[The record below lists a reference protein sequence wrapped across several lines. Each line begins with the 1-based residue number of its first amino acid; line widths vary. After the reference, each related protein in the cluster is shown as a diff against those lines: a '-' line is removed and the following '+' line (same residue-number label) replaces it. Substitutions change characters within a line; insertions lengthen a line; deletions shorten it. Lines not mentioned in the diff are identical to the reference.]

1 MHARRVGRAH
11 NRLQA
16 GGLVETVD
24 PGVDRHDRPVPI
36 DPAPGARKNLSA
48 ETARLYA
55 GDWAIFVTW
64 CRGTSMPSL
73 PATAAAV
80 AAHLSAAAAG
90 KLGPGVLARRVAA
103 IAHQHRQRGFA
114 APTADPAVK
123 AILRDARRAAVPRR
137 PAAPSPAQLE
147 RMAAACPGDLAGL
160 RDRALLLLMATACLG
175 RAAVVALDAE
185 HVRLTSTGADLSN
198 IGSVPMLQLART
210 ADHARCPVRALEAW
224 LRVSETRFG
233 PVFRK
238 VDRWGS
244 VEHRRLGVDAVRRIL
259 DRRTPHRRRSVR
271 PVATPAATGA
281 TGAT

>member
-1 MHARRVGRAH
+1 M
-11 NRLQA
+11 
-16 GGLVETVD
+16 ETVD
-24 PGVDRHDRPVPI
+24 QDVHR
-36 DPAPGARKNLSA
+36 ARKNLSA

-64 CRGTSMPSL
+64 CRDSGMPSL

-80 AAHLSAAAAG
+80 AAHLTAVAV

-103 IAHQHRQRGFA
+103 IAHQHRQRGLA
-114 APTADPAVK
+114 APTVDPVVK
-123 AILRDARRAAVPRR
+123 GILRDARRAAVPRR
-137 PAAPSPAQLE
+137 PAAPSPAHLE

-160 RDRALLLLMATACLG
+160 RDRALLLLMAAGRLG

-185 HVRLTSTGADLSN
+185 HVRLTRTGADLTSM
-198 IGSVPMLQLART
+198 GSVPMLQLSRT

-238 VDRWGS
+238 IDRWGN

-281 TGAT
+281 MGATGAT

>member
-1 MHARRVGRAH
+1 M
-11 NRLQA
+11 
-16 GGLVETVD
+16 ETVD
-24 PGVDRHDRPVPI
+24 PGVHQARPGPI

-55 GDWAIFVTW
+55 GDWAIFVAW
-64 CRGTSMPSL
+64 CRDSGVPSL
-73 PATAAAV
+73 PATAATV
-80 AAHLSAAAAG
+80 AAHLTAAAG
-90 KLGPGVLARRVAA
+90 KRGHGVLARRVAA

-114 APTADPAVK
+114 PPTVDPAVK
-123 AILRDARRAAVPRR
+123 AILCVARRAAVPRR
-137 PAAPSPAQLE
+137 QAAPSPAQLE

-160 RDRALLLLMATACLG
+160 RDRALLLLMAAGRLG
-175 RAAVVALDAE
+175 RATVVGLDAE
-185 HVRLTSTGADLSN
+185 HVRPTSTGADLSN
-198 IGSVPMLQLART
+198 IGSVPLLQLPRA

-238 VDRWGS
+238 IDRWGS
-244 VEHRRLGVDAVRRIL
+244 VEHRRLGADAVRRIL